1 MKYVLLFLSFFFTI
15 PAFSQSNYTISGQV
29 TDTKGNPISQA
40 LIVDSKKN
48 KGTYTNDKGY
58 YQIDLQVGKNT
69 LTATC
74 FGYKDASITLQVSRN
89 EVVNFQLKEQPLLL
103 QDVQVYGKSKSQQT
117 REGVFAVNALDVKP
131 IISNLNNLNTL
142 VGRSSGIKVREDG
155 GVGANFD
162 LTINGLSGNAIRYF
176 IDGVPLSS
184 MGSGINLSNLPINI
198 VDRIEVYKGSVP
210 VELGSDALGGAINII
225 TKNDIQDY
233 LDVSYGI
240 GSFDTHKADLS
251 GQYTLAKTGII
262 IKPTLGLNF
271 SKNNYKMKNVEVWNK
286 EEQEFQEI
294 DTKRFHD
301 KYFSAFGKVEVG
313 VTRKR
318 WADSFFISA
327 SASSI
332 NKQLQTGSVQT
343 FVYGK
348 AKRENEA
355 YTLAAHYKKQNF
367 IVRKLAADLT
377 LSHSWDK
384 SMVVDTAYR
393 KYSWDGSYQESSRNE
408 ILGRG
413 KSIRHIKRP
422 KTHLRS
428 NFNYKLNPS
437 HNLNLNYLLN
447 RTSNDRYDEL
457 DEEFE
462 PSKDKLTKHIIGLSY
477 QQNFWKEK
485 LSNTFFAKNYINHLS
500 IGQTDL
506 SWITGSKDVP
516 QSSTTNNWGYGLAS
530 RLNIFQAL
538 AIKASYEHSVRLP
551 LSREYLGNGTTIYP
565 NFSLKPENSNNI
577 NFGLFGSIGSPNAHQ
592 LTYEGNYFIR
602 DVKDYIRLVVT
613 DAEGT
618 SQYSNVKNVKINGV
632 EGELRY
638 DYADIIQVVLNGTY
652 VDEKNTSKYMLN
664 GKPDITY
671 KNRIPNHPWLYSN
684 FECSYKLKN
693 LFGNADNHLKLAY
706 YFQYVHWFYLTWEGY
721 GSLESKSTIPTQC
734 TSDLQLSYSFH
745 QNRYNVS
752 LECNNIFDK
761 LVYDNFML
769 QKPGRSFFCKFRLF
783 IN

>member
-29 TDTKGNPISQA
+29 KDTKGNPISQA

-74 FGYKDASITLQVSRN
+74 FGYKDASTTLQVSRN

-271 SKNNYKMKNVEVWNK
+271 SKNNYKMKNVEIWNK

-301 KYFSAFGKVEVG
+301 KYFSAFERLKLGLLVKDGQIVS
-313 VTRKR
+313 
-318 WADSFFISA
+318 SFL
-327 SASSI
+327 
-332 NKQLQTGSVQT
+332 LQ
-343 FVYGK
+343 
-348 AKRENEA
+348 
-355 YTLAAHYKKQNF
+355 
-367 IVRKLAADLT
+367 
-377 LSHSWDK
+377 
-384 SMVVDTAYR
+384 
-393 KYSWDGSYQESSRNE
+393 
-408 ILGRG
+408 
-413 KSIRHIKRP
+413 P
-422 KTHLRS
+422 
-428 NFNYKLNPS
+428 
-437 HNLNLNYLLN
+437 
-447 RTSNDRYDEL
+447 
-457 DEEFE
+457 
-462 PSKDKLTKHIIGLSY
+462 
-477 QQNFWKEK
+477 
-485 LSNTFFAKNYINHLS
+485 HLS
-500 IGQTDL
+500 I
-506 SWITGSKDVP
+506 SNSKRVRYKHLFTVK
-516 QSSTTNNWGYGLAS
+516 QRERM
-530 RLNIFQAL
+530 RLTPLLLI
-538 AIKASYEHSVRLP
+538 IKNKTL
-551 LSREYLGNGTTIYP
+551 
-565 NFSLKPENSNNI
+565 
-577 NFGLFGSIGSPNAHQ
+577 LFAN
-592 LTYEGNYFIR
+592 
-602 DVKDYIRLVVT
+602 
-613 DAEGT
+613 
-618 SQYSNVKNVKINGV
+618 
-632 EGELRY
+632 
-638 DYADIIQVVLNGTY
+638 
-652 VDEKNTSKYMLN
+652 
-664 GKPDITY
+664 
-671 KNRIPNHPWLYSN
+671 
-684 FECSYKLKN
+684 
-693 LFGNADNHLKLAY
+693 
-706 YFQYVHWFYLTWEGY
+706 
-721 GSLESKSTIPTQC
+721 
-734 TSDLQLSYSFH
+734 
-745 QNRYNVS
+745 
-752 LECNNIFDK
+752 
-761 LVYDNFML
+761 
-769 QKPGRSFFCKFRLF
+769 
-783 IN
+783 